1 MRVKSGFTGKAD
13 EQEDE
18 RRR

>member
-1 MRVKSGFTGKAD
+1 MRIESSFTGKAD